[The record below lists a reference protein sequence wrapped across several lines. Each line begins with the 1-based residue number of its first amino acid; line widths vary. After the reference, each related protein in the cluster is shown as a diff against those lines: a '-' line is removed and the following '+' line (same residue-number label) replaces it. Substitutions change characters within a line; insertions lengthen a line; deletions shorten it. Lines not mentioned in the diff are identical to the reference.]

1 MIMKFYSKN
10 VYGRTQVYP
19 ACDLSRE
26 FLNIQGLKVFTPQAI
41 QLCKLLNIGLEQV
54 LEKVELWV

>member
-1 MIMKFYSKN
+1 MTMKFYSKN
-10 VYGRTQVYP
+10 VYGKLQVYP
-19 ACDLSRE
+19 ACDLSRQ

-54 LEKVELWV
+54 TLKVEL

>member
-10 VYGRTQVYP
+10 VYGREQLYP

-26 FLNIQGLKVFTPQAI
+26 FLKIQGLKVFTPQAI
-41 QLCKLLNIGLEQV
+41 LLCKLLEIGLEQV
-54 LEKVELWV
+54 VQKVQL